1 MLNCKDCAWFLP
13 LETMPEAQ
21 KIHDLLHKLFD
32 DVLESRDGETGICR
46 KVTFSMERPV
56 STREDGFCHRAEPKG
71 GKL

>member
-1 MLNCKDCAWFLP
+1 MINCKDCKWFLP

-21 KIHDLLHKLFD
+21 KMHNALHECFD
-32 DVLESRDGETGICR
+32 GILEPRNVETGICR

-56 STREDGFCHRAEPKG
+56 LTREDGFCHRAEPKG

>member
-1 MLNCKDCAWFLP
+1 MLHCKDCAWFLP

-21 KIHDLLHKLFD
+21 KMHDKLHELFD

-56 STREDGFCHRAEPKG
+56 LTREDGFCHRAEPKG

>member
-1 MLNCKDCAWFLP
+1 MLHCKGCAWFLP
-13 LETMPEAQ
+13 LEAMPEA
-21 KIHDLLHKLFD
+21 KKMSDKLHKLFD

-56 STREDGFCHRAEPKG
+56 LTREDGFCHRAEPKG